1 MAEEQ
6 QIAELEA
13 LAAGA
18 EECEQE
24 YIPSGDPEPPPGPSS
39 AELCEQLLALSFA
52 VAAARLGEHWR
63 LSPEEAAEGGKAYG
77 ALLDKYLPGAEL
89 GVEAT
94 AVVVTG
100 MIVLPR
106 LLVEPP
112 EPAAADEKEEPTEPT
127 EPVVFATP
135 DERPRDGS

>member
-6 QIAELEA
+6 QIAELEH
-13 LAAGA
+13 LAASA
-18 EECEQE
+18 DECEQE
-24 YIPSGDPEPPPGPSS
+24 YIPGAEAEEPSGASS

-63 LSPEEAAEGGKAYG
+63 LSPEEASEAGKAYG
-77 ALLDKYLPGAEL
+77 ALLDKYAPGAEL

-94 AVVVTG
+94 AIVVTG

-112 EPAAADEKEEPTEPT
+112 KPAEADETEEPA

-135 DERPRDGS
+135 DERPKDGG